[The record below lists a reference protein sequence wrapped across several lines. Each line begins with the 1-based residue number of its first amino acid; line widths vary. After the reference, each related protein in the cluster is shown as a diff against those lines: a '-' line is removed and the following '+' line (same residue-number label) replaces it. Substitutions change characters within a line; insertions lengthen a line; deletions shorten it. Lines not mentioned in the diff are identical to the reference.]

1 MYSEEV
7 AKRFFTYKLKAMSLE
22 LYAIGGSESTSRD
35 WSDLANKMD
44 GFIESGKTIQLIT
57 SVEAQAVIDS
67 AHLATFGESREERRK
82 KLHREATESNDDAE
96 IDWDR
101 YDSPTASRRGDL

>member
-1 MYSEEV
+1 MYSEKV
-7 AKRFFTYKLKAMSLE
+7 AKCFLTDKLKAMSLE
-22 LYAIGGSESTSRD
+22 LYANGGSESTSRD

-44 GFIESGKTIQLIT
+44 GFIEAAKTIQLIT

-101 YDSPTASRRGDL
+101 YDSPTVSRRGDL